1 MGHSLKTTAVVPP
14 SAGRTARGRSFS
26 FGVQRRPD
34 GRPGDAAGPED
45 HGEIRSRKHATFI
58 MRRAAYSIGQS
69 QWTRCGRRTLT
80 QPQRASMACS
90 TPRRLTADRRRSEL
104 ANRMARARTSLGM
117 AVRGLSLPCRTL
129 DTTLQIASAHWAGEW
144 GRGSGDSGKVRAE
157 ASKSRDSSSNG
168 PEACTKAHAAITSL
182 RAALRGGTA
191 TGCTP

>member
-34 GRPGDAAGPED
+34 CRPGDAAGSED

-104 ANRMARARTSLGM
+104 ANRMARARTTEPRHGRPWVVSAMSYVGYYPSNCIRALGGGVGTP
-117 AVRGLSLPCRTL
+117 ARSGLRHRNPETRRRMGRKRARKRTL
-129 DTTLQIASAHWAGEW
+129 QS
-144 GRGSGDSGKVRAE
+144 RA
-157 ASKSRDSSSNG
+157 
-168 PEACTKAHAAITSL
+168 
-182 RAALRGGTA
+182 
-191 TGCTP
+191 